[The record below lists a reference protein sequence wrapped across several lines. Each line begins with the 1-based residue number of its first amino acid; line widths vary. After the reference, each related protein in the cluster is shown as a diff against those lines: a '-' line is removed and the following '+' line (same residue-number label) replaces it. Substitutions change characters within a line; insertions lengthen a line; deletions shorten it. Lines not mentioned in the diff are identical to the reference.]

1 MAKFIFGI
9 GEGIP
14 AAAGSKFTTTGIGI
28 RILKTASRELMQ
40 AFLGEV
46 PVEEAISQSQLG
58 TPVFD
63 EVIIKGGEYFE
74 LRDIKKENP
83 IPFEGVLL
91 QTVLLEATQT
101 KNIITTAIQGRNGT
115 IKEFISDGDLI
126 VTMTGVLVGESRL
139 DEDSEVGTIVQT
151 GNVYPNIDTAKLITI
166 CKIPA
171 SIEIIS
177 GFLSR
182 FTDFENVDQRYVITD
197 FDFLQKE
204 GTRNLQPFQ
213 ITMLSDVAI
222 DLEEL

>member
-28 RILKTASRELMQ
+28 RVLKTASRELMQ

-83 IPFEGVLL
+83 IPYEGVLL

-101 KNIITTAIQGRNGT
+101 KNIITTTIQGRNGT

-151 GNVYPNIDTAKLITI
+151 GNVYPNIDMAKLITI

-197 FDFLQKE
+197 YSFSQKE

>member
-1 MAKFIFGI
+1 MAEFIFGI

-83 IPFEGVLL
+83 VPFEGVLL

-101 KNIITTAIQGRNGT
+101 KNIITTTIQGRNGT

-139 DEDSEVGTIVQT
+139 DENSEVGTIVQT
-151 GNVYPNIDTAKLITI
+151 GNVYPNIDMAKLITI

-197 FDFLQKE
+197 YSFSQRE